1 MIDLNLDIPKGF
13 LDEEERCGFIVTQK
27 RKEVWAVELDLL
39 NELDRVC
46 KQNNLKYAL
55 DGGTLLGV
63 IRHKGFI
70 PWDDDIDV
78 VMLRDDYNK
87 LCEIANDSF
96 NDPYFFQTEYTDP
109 GSFRKHAQI
118 RNSNTTGIL
127 KSELKANLK
136 INQGIFIDIFPVDIV
151 SDDEDK
157 LREQVKKLKKLQ
169 STFSKYIQ
177 YKLCYHEPENKI
189 KALAKR
195 IYKQTIQNSLN
206 YEKAL
211 DAYKQFEKECGAFNN
226 IKNAKFGSLISFDL
240 ESIDKYKRVLD
251 SWQDISYFDFEF
263 LKLPVTSDYKF
274 VLEHE
279 YGKDYMTP
287 IKADS
292 CHGGVIFDTNKSYK
306 DYINNA

>member
-1 MIDLNLDIPKGF
+1 MIDLKLDIPKEF
-13 LDEEERCGFIVTQK
+13 LDEEERCGFTVTKK

-46 KQNNLKYAL
+46 KQNNLKYSL
-55 DGGTLLGV
+55 DAGTLLGA

-78 VMLRDDYNK
+78 VMLRNDYNK

-96 NDPYFFQTEYTDP
+96 NNPYFFQTEYTDP
-109 GSFRKHAQI
+109 GSFRRHAQL

-127 KSELKANLK
+127 KSELKANLN
-136 INQGIFIDIFPVDIV
+136 INQGIFIDIFPVDTIINDEKKL
-151 SDDEDK
+151 SD
-157 LREQVKKLKKLQ
+157 QIKKLKALQ
-169 STFSKYIQ
+169 SVFLKYIR
-177 YKLCYHEPENKI
+177 YKLRYQKPENKF
-189 KALAKR
+189 KAIGKK
-195 IYKQTIQNSLN
+195 IYVNVFKKSLT

-211 DAYKQFEKECGAFNN
+211 DAYREFEKECAVFND
-226 IKNAKFGSLISFDL
+226 IKNAKFGSTISFDL
-240 ESIDKYKRVLD
+240 ESIDRNKRVLD

-279 YGKDYMTP
+279 FGKDYMTP

-292 CHGGVIFDTNKSYK
+292 EHGGVIFDTNKSYK